1 MSWFVEGIHPE
12 IRQSIRRD
20 QVLFEG
26 KTDFQ
31 QVEIFANDLLG
42 RVLVLDDA
50 VQITEH
56 DEEIYSESI
65 THVPLLSHPDPKSV
79 LIIGAGDGTVLREVL
94 KHKTVQ
100 QVTMVELDGALV
112 KVCRDHLATLLDGA
126 YDDPRLNLIIGD
138 GAEYLSSS
146 QNQYDII
153 IIDST
158 DPDDNSTSLFT
169 DNFYQSCKGRLAEG
183 GVMVAQAGCPSYQP
197 SILKHMHERMLS
209 LFGFGGFYHAAIP
222 TYVGGLHAF
231 AWASDRSDLS
241 KLAEQNDPGFRKTE
255 FPTRYYSDRMHK
267 AAFYLEPAK
276 V

>member
-50 VQITEH
+50 IQITEH
-56 DEEIYSESI
+56 DEQIYSESI
-65 THVPLLSHPDPKSV
+65 SHIPLLSHPNPKAV

-100 QVTMVELDGALV
+100 QVTMVELDGALI
-112 KVCRDHLATLLDGA
+112 KVCRDHFATLLDGA

-138 GAEYLSSS
+138 GAGFLASCED
-146 QNQYDII
+146 QYDAI

-169 DNFYQSCKGRLAEG
+169 NNFYQNCKDRLTKD

-197 SILKHMHERMLS
+197 SILKHMRGRMLS

-231 AWASDRSDLS
+231 AWGSDGIDLAA
-241 KLAEQNDPGFRKTE
+241 LAEQNTVGLRATDFC
-255 FPTRYYSDRMHK
+255 TRYYSERIHK
-267 AAFYLEPAK
+267 AAFYLEPDA
-276 V
+276 

>member
-56 DEEIYSESI
+56 DEQIYSESI
-65 THVPLLSHPDPKSV
+65 SHIPLLSHPNPKAV

-100 QVTMVELDGALV
+100 QVTMVELDGALI
-112 KVCRDHLATLLDGA
+112 KVCRDHFATLLDGA
-126 YDDPRLNLIIGD
+126 YDDPRLNLVIGD
-138 GAEYLSSS
+138 GAGFLASCED
-146 QNQYDII
+146 QYDAI

-169 DNFYQSCKGRLAEG
+169 NNFYQNCKDRLTKD

-197 SILKHMHERMLS
+197 SILKHMRGRMLS

-231 AWASDRSDLS
+231 AWGSDGIDLAAV
-241 KLAEQNDPGFRKTE
+241 AEQNAVGLRATDFC
-255 FPTRYYSDRMHK
+255 TRYYSERIHK
-267 AAFYLEPAK
+267 AAFYLEPDA
-276 V
+276 